1 MKKRIGL
8 TVALTASLGFG
19 STLGLTK
26 EAFAS
31 KLSDLESRQNQ
42 IENKQSDIEQNINE
56 KNNKINELQNKQA
69 KLSSEIEQL
78 DQSITK
84 AEKQIREKQEA
95 IAETKK
101 EITKLQKE
109 IEELKKRIAERNLVL
124 QDRARSLQQS
134 GGSANYI
141 DVLLGSESF
150 TDFINRASAVTTLV
164 NADKDILQEQETDK
178 KKLEKS
184 EQKLKTKLAN
194 LESMLA
200 DLKELKA
207 GLDKK
212 KAAKDKV
219 MKQFAS
225 EEDEAHNQK
234 LSLEEE
240 QELLSSQEKAIKS
253 AIASEQSRL
262 AKEEQARK
270 EQERLA
276 REREKQAA
284 EEQKK
289 NSSSRQPAAAPKAS
303 KEETKAVDRSNDTP
317 SVSAG
322 AFMRPAQGHI
332 SSGFGTRSLGNHKG
346 IDIANSTSVP
356 IVAAADG
363 EVIRSYYSS
372 SYGNCI
378 LISHSINGKVFT
390 TVYAHMSERVIQGG
404 SVSKGQVIGY
414 MGNTGRSFGQH
425 LHFEVH
431 EGPWT
436 VSKENAVDPRKYVN
450 F

>member
-1 MKKRIGL
+1 MKKGIGFK
-8 TVALTASLGFG
+8 VVLTASIGFG
-19 STLGLTK
+19 STFGLAG

-42 IENKQSDIEQNINE
+42 IENKQSNVEQNINE
-56 KNNKINELQNKQA
+56 KSKKITELQSEQA
-69 KLSSEIEQL
+69 KLSAEIKQL

-84 AEKQIREKQEA
+84 AEKQIREKQTA
-95 IAETKK
+95 IANTKK
-101 EITKLQKE
+101 EIEKLRKE
-109 IEELKKRIAERNLVL
+109 IEELKARIAERNLIL
-124 QDRARSLQQS
+124 QERARSLQQS
-134 GGSANYI
+134 GGSASYI

-164 NADKDILQEQETDK
+164 KADKDILQEQEKDK
-178 KKLEKS
+178 KQLEKN
-184 EQKLKTKLAN
+184 EKAVKAKLAN

-212 KAAKDKV
+212 KAAKDQV
-219 MKQFAS
+219 MDQLAN
-225 EEDEAHNQK
+225 EEDHAHNQK

-240 QELLSSQEKAIKS
+240 KELLASQEKAIQA
-253 AIASEQSRL
+253 AITSEQSRL
-262 AKEEQARK
+262 AKEEEARK
-270 EQERLA
+270 EQARLA
-276 REREKQAA
+276 RQKEQQPAAGQRE
-284 EEQKK
+284 
-289 NSSSRQPAAAPKAS
+289 SSRQPAAAPQ
-303 KEETKAVDRSNDTP
+303 EESVTESRSNDTP
-317 SVSAG
+317 AVSAG
-322 AFMRPAQGHI
+322 SFMRPAQGHV
-332 SSGFGTRSLGNHKG
+332 SSGFGARSLGDHKG
-346 IDIANSTSVP
+346 IDIANSVSVP

-390 TVYAHMSERVIQGG
+390 TVYAHMSERVVQGG

-436 VSKENAVDPRKYVN
+436 LSKENAVDPRKYVN